1 MSAPGSADL
10 GRDGAPV
17 GLVLGS
23 AIAPERITGLARL
36 AEELGYGELWFA
48 EDYFFTGGISGAAA
62 ALGAT
67 RHIPVGLGV
76 VSAMVRHPAVLA
88 MEIATI
94 ARMHPGR
101 LRAGIGLGV
110 PAWLRQMGL
119 EPRSSLTAMREC
131 VTTVRALLDG
141 EEVTLDGRCFS
152 LNRVRL
158 TYKPDSP
165 VPLYMGVLGPKMMRI
180 SGEVADG
187 NVLSVLSMPAYVRW
201 ARERAA
207 EGAREAG
214 RTGPRGLA
222 AFAFFAVDPDGE
234 RARDELRPSVAFYLA
249 AGGRNA
255 LTDAYGISDE
265 LEEMLAAG
273 GADAVEREM
282 PEQWLEDLAVAGDPD
297 ECAEKIRRL
306 LDAGADSVVLFPM
319 PSERSEEMVRMG
331 AAEILPR
338 VS

>member
-1 MSAPGSADL
+1 MT
-10 GRDGAPV
+10 PV

-23 AIAPERITGLARL
+23 AIAPERLPGLARL

-88 MEIATI
+88 MEIATV

-101 LRAGIGLGV
+101 LRGGIGLGV

-119 EPRSSLTAMREC
+119 APRSSLTAMREC

-141 EEVTLDGRCFS
+141 REVTLDGRCFT
-152 LNRVRL
+152 LDGVRL
-158 TYKPDSP
+158 EYVPDVP
-165 VPLYMGVLGPKMMRI
+165 VPLYTGVLGPKMMRL
-180 SGEVADG
+180 SGEIADG

-201 ARERAA
+201 ARERVA
-207 EGAREAG
+207 EGAQTAG
-214 RTGPRGLA
+214 RSGPRGLA
-222 AFAFFAVDPDGE
+222 AFAFFAVDADGD
-234 RARDELRPSVAFYLA
+234 RAKGELRPSVAFYLA

-265 LEEMLAAG
+265 LEAMLAAG
-273 GADAVEREM
+273 GAAAVEREM
-282 PEQWLEDLAVAGDPD
+282 PDRWLDDLAVAGEPD
-297 ECAEKIRRL
+297 ECAEKVRRL

-319 PSERSEEMVRMG
+319 PSERSEEMVRAG
-331 AAEILPR
+331 AADVLPR
-338 VS
+338 VA